1 MAPTTTPARLVQ
13 SVYEAFKRGDIAYI
27 LNQIAPHATW
37 RQSKML
43 PWGGDY
49 VGQQGAGDFFQKLG
63 TAMETISFEPRESER
78 GDEVYSFGTYAG
90 KSRKTGRTGTA
101 EWMFRWRI
109 QNGKI
114 VSWESYID
122 TAALLAAL
130 A

>member
-1 MAPTTTPARLVQ
+1 
-13 SVYEAFKRGDIAYI
+13 
-27 LNQIAPHATW
+27 
-37 RQSKML
+37 
-43 PWGGDY
+43 
-49 VGQQGAGDFFQKLG
+49 
-63 TAMETISFEPRESER
+63 METISFEPRESER